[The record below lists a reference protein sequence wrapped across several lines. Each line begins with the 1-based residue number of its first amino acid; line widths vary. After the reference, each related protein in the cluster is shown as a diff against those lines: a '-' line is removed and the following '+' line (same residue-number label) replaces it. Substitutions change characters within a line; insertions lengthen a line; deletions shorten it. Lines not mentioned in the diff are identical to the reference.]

1 MIKFL
6 KYLKP
11 YIKECIL
18 APVFKM
24 LEATFEL
31 LVPLVVAAMVD
42 KGINGSNKTM
52 VLSYGGLLII
62 LAIVGLTASITA
74 QYFSAKAATKF
85 GQEVRYDLFNH
96 INGLSFNDQD
106 RAGTSTLITRMTSD
120 VTQMQTGVNM
130 VLRLFLR
137 SPFIVFGAIF
147 MASRVSRDF
156 LGIFSS
162 IVGILFVVVF
172 AVILIS
178 IPLIKKVQQ
187 KLDLVTLHTREN
199 LVGVRVVRA
208 FNRQDEEREEFIS
221 TVKSHTRMQLIVG
234 SISSILNPATFV
246 IINFGIVVVLYS
258 GGVAVYDGRLA
269 TGDVIALVEYM
280 SMILVELIKLA
291 NFIITVSKMFA
302 GARRVSRIFDIKT
315 DMEFPSETKGEPGK
329 CSVVFDHV
337 SMRYVDASDDCI
349 SDISFSAKAGE
360 TIGIIGG
367 TGSGKSSLVSL
378 IPRFYD
384 TSSGSITID
393 GIDIKDYSR
402 EDIRGKVSYVPQKAV
417 LFKGTIAENLRWG
430 NKDASD
436 EELLRALDLSQARE
450 FVDKKEGGMN
460 FSLSQGAKN
469 LSGGQKQR
477 LTIARAFVKNSDI
490 MVFDD
495 SSSALDFATDA
506 KLRNCIN
513 SIKED
518 KIIFIVSQR
527 ASSIMHADKILVL
540 DKGILV
546 GQGTHDELL
555 ATCDI
560 YKEIC
565 LSQMNET
572 EVAS

>member
-1 MIKFL
+1 MKKFL

-18 APVFKM
+18 APAFKM

-31 LVPLVVAAMVD
+31 FVPLVVAAMVD
-42 KGINGSNKTM
+42 KGIKGADKTM
-52 VLSYGGLLII
+52 VLSYGGLLVI
-62 LAIVGLTASITA
+62 LAVVGLTASIIA

-106 RAGTSTLITRMTSD
+106 RIGTSTLITRMTSD
-120 VTQMQTGVNM
+120 INQMQTGVNM

-147 MASRVSRDF
+147 MAYKVDSEF
-156 LGIFSS
+156 LGIFTS
-162 IVGILFVVVF
+162 IVGILFIVVF

-178 IPLIKKVQQ
+178 IPMIKKVQQ
-187 KLDLVTLHTREN
+187 KLDMVTLHTREN
-199 LVGVRVVRA
+199 LVGVRVIRA

-221 TVKSHTRMQLIVG
+221 TVKGHTRMQMIVG

-246 IINFGIVVVLYS
+246 IINAGIVVVLYS
-258 GGVAVYDGRLA
+258 GGVAVFDGRLE

-302 GARRVSRIFDIKT
+302 GARRVSKVFDIDT
-315 DMEFPSETKGEPGK
+315 DMKFPAETKGVSDG

-337 SMRYVDASDDCI
+337 SMRYADASEDSI

-378 IPRFYD
+378 LPRFYD
-384 TSSGSITID
+384 TSSGNIMID
-393 GIDIKDYSR
+393 GIDIKDYSK

-417 LFKGTIAENLRWG
+417 LFKGTIADNLRWG
-430 NKDASD
+430 KEDASD
-436 EELLRALDLSQARE
+436 VDLLRALDLSQARE
-450 FVDKKEGGMN
+450 FVDQKEGKMN
-460 FSLSQGAKN
+460 FALSQGARN

-477 LTIARAFVKNSDI
+477 LTIARAFVKESDI

-506 KLRNCIN
+506 KLRNSIN
-513 SIKED
+513 SIKEN

-540 DKGILV
+540 DKGELV
-546 GQGTHDELL
+546 GQGTHEELL
-555 ATCDI
+555 SSCDI

-565 LSQMNET
+565 LSQMKET